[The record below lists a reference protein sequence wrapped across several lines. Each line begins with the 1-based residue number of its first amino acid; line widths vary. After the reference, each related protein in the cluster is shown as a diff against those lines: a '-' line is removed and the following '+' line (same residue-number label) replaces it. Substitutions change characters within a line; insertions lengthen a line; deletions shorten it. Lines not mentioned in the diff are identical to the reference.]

1 MLYFLAIL
9 PAALLL
15 IFIWRKDKIEKEP
28 FGLLVKLFLLGALST
43 VSAAIIGIILTNVLN
58 MFLPQESILYILIE
72 NFLAVALI
80 EEGGKY
86 FMLKKSTWNHT
97 AFNYTFDA
105 VVYAVTVSLGFATLE
120 NILYLVDGSV
130 HLAIMRG
137 ILSVPGHAIN
147 AVFMGMYY
155 GLAKRYSVAGDN
167 ENTEKNLRMAL
178 IVPMLTH
185 GFYDFVLSMGTNF
198 WLGIF
203 AIYEIVITIFAF
215 RTVVRLSKEDLPI
228 GPVIPPMTPPAFVQG
243 MGFPQQ
249 GMTGFPQQ
257 GGTGFPQ
264 QGSTGFN
271 GQIPPRSSGVPG
283 QPPAAPGNPYD
294 PSNWNKF

>member
-43 VSAAIIGIILTNVLN
+43 VSAAIIGIVLTNLLG
-58 MFLPQESILYILIE
+58 MFLPEESVLYTLLE

-86 FMLKKSTWNHT
+86 FVLKKGTWNHN

-120 NILYLVDGSV
+120 NILYLADGSV

-155 GLAKRYSVAGDN
+155 GLGKRYAVAGDTAN
-167 ENTEKNLRMAL
+167 SDKNLRMAL

-203 AIYEIVITIFAF
+203 VIYEICITIFAF
-215 RTVVRLSKEDLPI
+215 RTVKRLSNEDQPI
-228 GPVIPPMTPPAFVQG
+228 GPVIPPMTPPAFVG
-243 MGFPQQ
+243 TGFPQRS
-249 GMTGFPQQ
+249 MTGFPQQ
-257 GGTGFPQ
+257 GTTGFSGQFPPTGTG
-264 QGSTGFN
+264 T
-271 GQIPPRSSGVPG
+271 PG
-283 QPPAAPGNPYD
+283 QTPTAPRDPYD
-294 PSNWNKF
+294 PGNWNKF